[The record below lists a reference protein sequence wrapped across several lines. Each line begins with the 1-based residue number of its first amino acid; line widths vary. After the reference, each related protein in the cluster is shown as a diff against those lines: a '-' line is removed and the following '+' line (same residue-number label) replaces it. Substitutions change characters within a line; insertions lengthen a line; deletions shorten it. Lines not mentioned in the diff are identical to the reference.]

1 MTKLLIRAWFGL
13 NALPFGVYRLLAFCL
28 SAVLALLVFV
38 FGSERRNVTLTN
50 LRLCFPESSAYQR
63 VVWTIGHMFLY
74 VRTFLDRAWLWN
86 GTDTQLRQRVIIT
99 NPEQIAQHESD
110 KSRIFLAPHFLGL
123 DAAWSRLGLEVDMVT
138 MYSNQKNLVL
148 NEVIKQGRQRY
159 GDQLLLSRQQGV
171 RPLIQAMK
179 KGRPLYYLPDMDF
192 GEKDSVFVT
201 FFGVQAAT
209 VTAVSRLARL
219 LDADVIPVTT
229 VFRAGKYEVT
239 LHSPLSNFPTA
250 DDAESTQLL
259 NHCIEKWVKTN
270 LMQYLWLHKRFKT
283 RPAGQARIY

>member
-1 MTKLLIRAWFGL
+1 M
-13 NALPFGVYRLLAFCL
+13 YRLLAFVV
-28 SAVLALLVFV
+28 SALLAILVFA
-38 FGSERRNVTLTN
+38 FGAERRNVTLIN
-50 LRLCFPESSAYQR
+50 LKLCFPESSRAQR
-63 VVWTIGHMFLY
+63 LAWTIRHMFLY

-86 GTDTQLRQRVIIT
+86 CTEAQLRERVVIS
-99 NPEQIAQHESD
+99 NPERIPAHSPG

-148 NEVIKQGRQRY
+148 NEVIRQGRERY

-201 FFGVQAAT
+201 FFGVEAAT
-209 VTAVSRLARL
+209 VTAVSRLARM

-229 VFRAGKYEVT
+229 MFRGGKYEVT
-239 LHSPLSNFPTA
+239 LHSPLSNFPLA
-250 DDAESTQLL
+250 DDTESTQYL

-270 LMQYLWLHKRFKT
+270 LVQYLWLHKRFKT
-283 RPAGQARIY
+283 RPPGQTRFY